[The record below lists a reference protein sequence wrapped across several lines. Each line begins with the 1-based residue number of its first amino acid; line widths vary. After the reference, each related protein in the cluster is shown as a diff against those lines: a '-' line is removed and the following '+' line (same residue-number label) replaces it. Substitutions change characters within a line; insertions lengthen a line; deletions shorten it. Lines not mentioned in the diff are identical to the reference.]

1 MCPLE
6 LEMFHQM
13 KNVIGVDPSNYEFIL
28 MVDAD
33 TEVLPD
39 SLNRMVSCMVHDAK
53 IVGLCGETM
62 LANEKESLIT
72 MMQVYEY
79 YISHHLAK
87 AFESLFGSVTC
98 LPGCFCMY
106 RIHTPNKS
114 IPLLTSIPV
123 VTDYSVNNVDTLH
136 KKNLLSL
143 GEDRYLT
150 TLMLKHF
157 PKMKLKFT
165 RDAQCRTFAP
175 DRWGVLLSQRRR
187 WINSTIHNLLELLL
201 LPELCGFCC
210 LSMRFVALFDLFAT
224 LVMPATLGYLGYL
237 VYNAALKKFFPLVS
251 LILLAAGYGLQIIIF
266 LARGQWQHIG
276 WLAIYIL
283 ALPVFTFIL
292 PAYSFWHMDD
302 FSWGNTRIV
311 IGERGGKKT
320 IIDEEPFDPASI
332 PVKRWSDYAYEEGL
346 WDGEE
351 EEQEVMEQQHVLHY
365 DGSELDDYAS
375 SHLSYGFAPLAAH
388 PMMRMSSAYGTP
400 MAMVTPEPGDAIG
413 GDYYNGDGD
422 VADVTDVVAKETTVA
437 TTRTTEPTDEQIE
450 GQVRAIL
457 ATADLTAVTKKQ
469 VRAELSLVF
478 GVDMT
483 SRKPFINQ
491 VIEQVLSGL

>member
-1 MCPLE
+1 
-6 LEMFHQM
+6 MFHQM

-62 LANEKESLIT
+62 LANEKGSLIT

-175 DRWGVLLSQRRR
+175 DRWGILLSQRRR

-224 LVMPATLGYLGYL
+224 LVMPATLGYLFYL
-237 VYNAALKKFFPLVS
+237 VYNAVMKKFFPLIS
-251 LILLAAGYGLQIIIF
+251 LILLAAGYGLQILIF

-283 ALPVFTFIL
+283 ALPVFTFVL

-320 IIDEEPFDPASI
+320 IIDEEPFDPSSI
-332 PVKRWSDYAYEEGL
+332 PVKRWSEYEEGL
-346 WDGEE
+346 WDEE
-351 EEQEVMEQQHVLHY
+351 SVISGFSQSSRASGQRAATPPVYQA
-365 DGSELDDYAS
+365 SPAAS
-375 SHLSYGFAPLAAH
+375 SGAPSAGPQPFASPLVL
-388 PMMRMSSAYGTP
+388 PTEDRL
-400 MAMVTPEPGDAIG
+400 VTAVDQPRSD
-413 GDYYNGDGD
+413 
-422 VADVTDVVAKETTVA
+422 
-437 TTRTTEPTDEQIE
+437 EPTDEQIE
-450 GQVRAIL
+450 SQIRGIL
-457 ATADLTAVTKKQ
+457 ATADLMTVTKKQ
-469 VRAELSLVF
+469 IRLDLAQFF
-478 GVDMT
+478 GMDM
-483 SRKPFINQ
+483 SAKKQLINK
-491 VIEQVLSGL
+491 VIEDVLNGG